1 MCTVY
6 FFIFVVAPQK
16 WKLELMSETR
26 VYRFQTKVKTHS
38 VNDLLANFLKEKD
51 ADLTE
56 KERVWWAVSAFWLP
70 VAMKESQS
78 YTSQEIQQYGLS
90 AIQRLQQQID
100 HLKLVLEIEVPQ
112 SGNEEPLRAT
122 KSDCTYSE
130 HGTYVFNESDKTKI
144 EHIVGE
150 QDLNEVSPS
159 AILPTVLNEFDD
171 VFGYE

>member
-1 MCTVY
+1 
-6 FFIFVVAPQK
+6 
-16 WKLELMSETR
+16 MSETR

-112 SGNEEPLRAT
+112 SV
-122 KSDCTYSE
+122 YSVLSPVTSSE
-130 HGTYVFNESDKTKI
+130 CAFSSPDTLPESDKY
-144 EHIVGE
+144 EE
-150 QDLNEVSPS
+150 ELNEKELDFLESQNIKFPKNIS
-159 AILPTVLNEFDD
+159 DFDD
-171 VFGYE
+171 VFGYQ